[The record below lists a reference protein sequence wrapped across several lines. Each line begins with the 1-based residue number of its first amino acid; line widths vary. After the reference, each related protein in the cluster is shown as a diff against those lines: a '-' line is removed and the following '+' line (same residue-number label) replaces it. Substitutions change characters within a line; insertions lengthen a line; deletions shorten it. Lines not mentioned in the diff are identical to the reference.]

1 MRRFALLRCCVGLIF
16 KSHLPRNYVVFS
28 FFKRTGEEP
37 QTMTP
42 PKLVAP
48 KPPPGASAS
57 SATVAPTLVMPASDG
72 VEFEDHGYDTISTSA
87 ESHSAVEEAAILYAN
102 ERIDEAAATL
112 LGFLKENIESKDINP
127 WMLLF
132 DLYQVQ
138 NMKHPFDELS
148 MEFVVRFERS
158 APVWEGPRQAAPEQ
172 KTAPKAS
179 MAGSVQFKGII
190 GAEQATDFE
199 RVLKLA
205 SSGSGVKLDLS
216 KVTGVEVGSA
226 MQFATVLQT
235 IRRAEQRV
243 SASGAKE
250 FIQCIKILLDGEAR
264 QEKNYWA
271 LLFELYQLSGQEEAF
286 EDAAVDYAVTFELSP
301 PSWEALS
308 ELVQIAQAEEPEAVV
323 EEVVTDCFIIDG
335 ALATGTEYK
344 LRDLERFA
352 DTRTQVEID
361 MTSTTRV
368 GFVTVGA
375 FINAIIAL
383 NQKGKQV
390 TINGANEMVHALF
403 DVMGVTEYAT
413 VVRRKQ
419 R

>member
-1 MRRFALLRCCVGLIF
+1 
-16 KSHLPRNYVVFS
+16 
-28 FFKRTGEEP
+28 
-37 QTMTP
+37 MTP
-42 PKLVAP
+42 PKLVVP

-57 SATVAPTLVMPASDG
+57 PATVAPTPALPGTDG
-72 VEFEDHGYDTISTSA
+72 LEFEDHGYDTSGTSA

-102 ERIDEAAATL
+102 ERVDEAAATL
-112 LGFLKENIESKDINP
+112 LGFLKENQESQDLHP

-138 NMKHPFDELS
+138 NLKQPFDELS

-158 APVWEGPRQAAPEQ
+158 APVWEGPRQAASQQ
-172 KTAPKAS
+172 KAVPKSS

-190 GAEQATDFE
+190 GAEQASDVE
-199 RVLKLA
+199 RMLKLA
-205 SSGSGVKLDLS
+205 GSDSGVKLDLS
-216 KVTGVEVGSA
+216 KATGVEAEIAS
-226 MQFATVLQT
+226 QFAAVLQS

-243 SASGAKE
+243 SASGVKE
-250 FIQCIKILLDGEAR
+250 FTRHLLSLLEGAAR

-271 LLFELYQLSGQEEAF
+271 LLFELYQLSGQETAF
-286 EDAAVDYAVTFELSP
+286 EDAAIDYAVTFELSP
-301 PSWEALS
+301 PSWEALAES
-308 ELVQIAQAEEPEAVV
+308 AHAEQVEEPEAQV
-323 EEVVTDCFIIDG
+323 EEVVADCFIIDG
-335 ALATGTEYK
+335 ALATGTDYK
-344 LRDLERFA
+344 LRDLERYA
-352 DTRTQVEID
+352 DTRTQVIID
-361 MTSTTRV
+361 MTTTTRV

-375 FINAIIAL
+375 FINTIIAL

>member
-1 MRRFALLRCCVGLIF
+1 
-16 KSHLPRNYVVFS
+16 
-28 FFKRTGEEP
+28 
-37 QTMTP
+37 MTP

-48 KPPPGASAS
+48 KPPPGVSAS
-57 SATVAPTLVMPASDG
+57 PATVAPTLAMPGVEG

-102 ERIDEAAATL
+102 ERVDEAATTL
-112 LGFLKENIESKDINP
+112 LGFLKENLESKDLHP

-138 NMKHPFDELS
+138 NLKQPFDELS

-158 APVWEGPRQAAPEQ
+158 APVWEGPRQAAPQQ

-179 MAGSVQFKGII
+179 MAGSVQCKGVI
-190 GAEQATDFE
+190 GAEQAADFE
-199 RVLKLA
+199 RMLKLA
-205 SSGSGVKLDLS
+205 QSDSGVKLDLS
-216 KVTGVEVGSA
+216 KATGIEAASA

-250 FIQCIKILLDGEAR
+250 FTQCIKTLLDGDAR
-264 QEKNYWA
+264 LEKNYWA
-271 LLFELYQLSGQEEAF
+271 LLFELYQLSGQEAAF
-286 EDAAVDYAVTFELSP
+286 EDAAIDYAVTFELSP

-308 ELVQIAQAEEPEAVV
+308 ETVQVAQAEEPEIVV
-323 EEVVTDCFIIDG
+323 EEAVTDSFIIDG
-335 ALATGTEYK
+335 KLAAGTDYK
-344 LRDLERFA
+344 LRDLERYA

-361 MTSTTRV
+361 MTTTTCV

-375 FINAIIAL
+375 FINTVIAL

-390 TINGANEMVHALF
+390 TIVGANEMVHALF

>member
-1 MRRFALLRCCVGLIF
+1 
-16 KSHLPRNYVVFS
+16 
-28 FFKRTGEEP
+28 
-37 QTMTP
+37 MTP
-42 PKLVAP
+42 PKLVVP
-48 KPPPGASAS
+48 KPPSGASAS
-57 SATVAPTLVMPASDG
+57 PATVAPTLAMPASDSI
-72 VEFEDHGYDTISTSA
+72 EFDDHSYDTISASA

-102 ERIDEAAATL
+102 ERVEEAAATL
-112 LGFLKENIESKDINP
+112 LGFLKDNHESQDLHP

-138 NMKHPFDELS
+138 NLKQPFDGLS

-172 KTAPKAS
+172 KAAPKAS
-179 MAGSVQFKGII
+179 MASSVQFKGVI
-190 GAEQATDFE
+190 GIEQAADFE
-199 RVLKLA
+199 RMLKLA
-205 SSGSGVKLDLS
+205 QSDSGVKLDLS
-216 KVTGVEVGSA
+216 KATGVAAASS
-226 MQFATVLQT
+226 MQFATALQT

-243 SASGAKE
+243 STSGANE
-250 FIQCIKILLDGEAR
+250 FTQCIRTLLEGDAR
-264 QEKNYWA
+264 LEKSYWA
-271 LLFELYQLSGQEEAF
+271 LLFELYQLSGQETAF

-308 ELVQIAQAEEPEAVV
+308 GMVQIAQAEDPEVV
-323 EEVVTDCFIIDG
+323 IEEVVTDSFIIDG
-335 ALATGTEYK
+335 ALAAGTDYK
-344 LRDLERFA
+344 LRDLERYA

-361 MTSTTRV
+361 MTSTTCV

-375 FINAIIAL
+375 FINTIIAL

-390 TINGANEMVHALF
+390 TIIGANEMVHALF